1 MVYEREREQGEGL
14 SWQAAWVVERN
25 EFPILKGE
33 REMKKPYS
41 TTPPACPLG
50 LKRRSEVHVAC
61 CRIYKRFTIVH
72 TATPQNTIRA
82 LSAYIYI
89 KKTLALL
96 RISKC
101 ACTHADLYKSTR
113 FFLNAYIL
121 CTYGQLNSYR
131 FETHYDII
139 LWYTDKY
146 KCVCKNFLGI
156 IRILYILVVSN
167 LAH

>member
-1 MVYEREREQGEGL
+1 MSPFSCTSFCLSLHGGEQQIAGRLLRGVARQSTQAAAGNRGRVEGERKKERWCMREREQGEGL

-82 LSAYIYI
+82 LSAYIYKKNISTAANI
-89 KKTLALL
+89 KMHLHTCRLVQKHT
-96 RISKC
+96 
-101 ACTHADLYKSTR
+101 
-113 FFLNAYIL
+113 IL
-121 CTYGQLNSYR
+121 P
-131 FETHYDII
+131 
-139 LWYTDKY
+139 
-146 KCVCKNFLGI
+146 
-156 IRILYILVVSN
+156 
-167 LAH
+167 

>member
-1 MVYEREREQGEGL
+1 MSPFSCTSFCLSPWWGTADSRQAAERCCQAEHSSSSRKQREGGGRKKERKMVYEREREQGEGL

-82 LSAYIYI
+82 LSAYIYKKNISTAANI
-89 KKTLALL
+89 KMRLHTCRLVQKHT
-96 RISKC
+96 
-101 ACTHADLYKSTR
+101 
-113 FFLNAYIL
+113 IL
-121 CTYGQLNSYR
+121 P
-131 FETHYDII
+131 
-139 LWYTDKY
+139 
-146 KCVCKNFLGI
+146 
-156 IRILYILVVSN
+156 
-167 LAH
+167 